1 MKLHLLFIAFV
12 LGTFSMT
19 TSTAQNGRYDVR
31 FIVKNFS
38 CDSSKVTIAAQVKAH
53 SIADTFNMGDAN
65 YRFEYDPRIISTPK
79 ILSQE
84 HFSNL
89 PPSSNFNYNTQNLN
103 GSSVG
108 LTRGIV
114 SLNTFYT
121 GLNASATRVD
131 TAWTTVSLIGFD
143 VVSRTE
149 CFSITWHDEQ
159 IFPNTSMNEV
169 ELLPNGE
176 YNLYVVAGG
185 TFTNL
190 QACYQANCNT
200 GVSPTITSITPIVTK
215 QDSTVTVCMPITDP
229 DAGSSFTATVCGIAK
244 HGTATPSVNGSQL
257 CVQYAPATLFAGADS
272 VCITVCDNTNKCI
285 NITIPITVN
294 LRPSPPTVAPISITT
309 KQDSTVTVCTTI
321 TDPDAG
327 SVFTATLCNT
337 PLNGI
342 ATPSVNG
349 NQLCVRYVPNADY
362 AGRDEICV
370 RVCDNLGFCTNVT
383 IPVTV
388 NTRPHPPIVT
398 IVPIVIK
405 EDSSTVVCMPITDP
419 DVNSTFTVSVCGV
432 AQHGSMTPSVNGNQ
446 LCVSYIPT
454 VGFSGKDSI
463 CITVCDNTQYCINV
477 KVPITVTPKQRAP
490 IVAAASITTKQD
502 STVTVCTTITDQDAG
517 STFTA
522 TLCNAP
528 LHGTAVPSVNGG
540 QLCVQYIPTAN
551 YAGTDEICVRVCDN
565 TGLCT
570 NLIIPVT
577 INVRPHTPSVAA
589 ASITTKQDST
599 VVVCTTISDP
609 DANSLFT
616 GTLCNAPLHGT
627 ASVLVNGYQLCVQ
640 YVPTANY
647 AGTDEICVRIC
658 DNTGLCTN
666 LIIPV
671 TINTR
676 PHTPSVAAA
685 SITTKQDSTVTV
697 CTTIT
702 DQDAGSTFTAT
713 LCNAP
718 LHGTA
723 APSVNGGQ
731 LCVSY
736 VPTANYAGTDEIC
749 VRVCDNTGLCTNL
762 IIPVTINVRP
772 HTPSVAATAIAT
784 IQDSTASVCTTIT
797 DQDAGST
804 FTATLCSVPL
814 HGTAIPSVNGG
825 QLCVFYVPM
834 ANYVGTDEI
843 CLRVCDN
850 TGLCTIV
857 TIPVGI
863 ALRLTAPFIEIR
875 TPIETREDSTAT
887 VCLSISD
894 FTINAPYEA
903 SICGQGLHGTATILT
918 DGLAACLTYTPNP
931 GYIGA
936 DQICIRVCETAT
948 GLCSEQT
955 IIPVSIIAKPHVDA
969 RLLVGIR
976 KRLSSDQAVEVRMGG
991 AVNYQ
996 ITVKNN
1002 SNFTLN
1008 NVLVRDSVPTG
1019 MVLNQSN
1026 PNGWTSVGDFKMATK
1041 TIPSIAAGDSV
1052 TLDISLILLYGTP
1065 REFVTNRAFVFDAT
1079 NQSGASIFSSGEEPL
1094 DTASFMVKPFDPM
1107 GVIYCDNTGFILQGG
1122 RIELVSAPAG
1132 GSIFFATDANGTML
1146 DGSNGHYQFFTN
1158 GVPGRYQVRYVH
1170 PKGYP
1175 LSTRCAPNA
1184 TALDPTNNDG
1194 DATDSNGD
1202 GVIDQDGIANEYI
1215 TLGSNVVN
1223 NNHLENF
1230 SCANNPFWLT
1240 FDLSAGDPFVF
1251 NNNIPIACGLISG
1264 TTGIDGNE
1272 NGLFDTNESVL
1283 NNIIVELYREND
1295 LNTPIATT
1303 TTDTNGKYLFDGLT
1317 QDDYRVKFSK
1327 PNGYHFTSQN
1337 ASNNTTETNDSDA
1350 DPATGFTQL
1359 IALSWGDADTSVG
1372 AYFVPTNINPPSITG
1387 THIVSIEDS
1396 VLRICLPI
1404 LDNTPTE
1411 TFTPSVCGVQNGTVS
1426 NVVVIGRQ
1434 LCFNYTPSL
1443 GYRGDDTLCVR
1454 VCDRDGQC
1462 DTARFTLDIQA
1473 KNNRFDCRNDG
1484 IAPVITLTNV
1494 LLRGVRNGDT
1504 LAFDCATAP
1513 VFTVRDAQVTDNID
1527 QNPSLRFT
1535 DIAIKRG
1542 ICSRDGYK
1550 IILEC
1555 NWIATDSC
1563 GNTSKTQIF
1572 MKITDNENPIL
1583 SATPADITVDLN
1595 LGETIPTAPSVSA
1608 TDNCGTATVAMRTD
1622 SVSTGVTCNYILTR
1636 TWTATDEC
1644 NNISTG
1650 VQRITVLKTCSCVP
1664 PATVVSKVDETCGG
1678 TNGSLII
1685 AVDDS
1690 PSDYTFVWST
1700 GGDSTNTRTGLA
1712 AGNYT
1717 ITVSRVNQPT
1727 CQSVVTAS
1735 LINNTSNCCVPPA
1748 TVVAKVDETCGGTNG
1763 SLIIAVDDS
1772 PSDYTFVWSIG
1783 GDSTNTRMGLAA
1795 GNYTI
1800 TVSRK
1805 NQPTCQSVVT
1815 ASLINNTSNCC
1826 VTPQATVSATD
1837 ATCGGTNG
1845 TASIVVDEI
1854 SDYTYTWSPNVGTD
1868 GATLNMRTDLPV
1880 GNYSVTVTRVNM
1892 PTCFRIVTF
1901 SIANSR
1907 INCCTDFIPQTTLLT
1922 AVNGCTTI
1930 ADVCIQMSNT
1940 TILSVTDNGIDYTS
1954 GLINCTGGLSV
1965 KLNAGTHELIFKT
1978 RTGCFDTITVK
1989 VACTNITPLTI
2000 DNQMLLGT
2008 KDSIQLQT
2016 NELYGSRFTLRK
2028 IRGTTSGAVD
2038 YNNLTGTMVITRTAN
2053 QIGVEYA
2060 TYIISDEFGL
2070 ADTTYIKTE
2079 VVTRNSTRRPLAV
2092 DDKVEAVKGKI
2103 VLIDVM
2109 QNDSVLGILKGVTII
2124 SKPKHGTAFLTSDN
2138 RIVYQPSSNFCGKDA
2153 LTYSLCNGNGC
2164 DTAVVD
2170 ISILCDGVKIY
2181 SGFSPNRD
2189 NVNDNFVIE
2198 GIENYPN
2205 NTLYIYNRWGNNI
2218 LTAKDYKND
2227 WQGTWNGTHVTD
2239 GTYFYIFDDG
2249 AGKVYKGFVQIQR

>member
-12 LGTFSMT
+12 LGSFSIT

-65 YRFEYDPRIISTPK
+65 YRFEYDPRIIRTPK

-131 TAWTTVSLIGFD
+131 TAWTTISLLGFD
-143 VVSRTE
+143 IVSRTE

-200 GVSPTITSITPIVTK
+200 GVSPTITTITPIVTK

-327 SVFTATLCNT
+327 SVFTASLCNT
-337 PLNGI
+337 PLNGT

-349 NQLCVRYVPNADY
+349 TQLCVRYVPNADY

-388 NTRPHPPIVT
+388 NTRPHPPTVT

-419 DVNSTFTVSVCGV
+419 DVNSTFTVSVCGA
-432 AQHGSMTPSVNGNQ
+432 AQHGSMAPSVNGNQ

-477 KVPITVTPKQRAP
+477 KVPITVTPKPRAP
-490 IVAAASITTKQD
+490 VVTPTSISTKQD
-502 STVTVCTTITDQDAG
+502 STVTVCTVVTDPDANSIFTATLCNTPAGGTAAALVNGNQLCIRFVPNGSFIGQTSVCVNVCDNTGLCTQTVVPVLITRRPTAPIVSSLTISTKQDSTVTACTTITDADAG

-522 TLCNAP
+522 SLCNTP
-528 LHGTAVPSVNGG
+528 LHGTATPSVNGG
-540 QLCVQYIPTAN
+540 QLCISYTPN
-551 YAGTDEICVRVCDN
+551 PSYYGSDEVCVRVCDN

-570 NLIIPVT
+570 TVNIPVGIALRLTAPYIVVGGPILTKEDSTATICLPIGDITPNTPYETSICGQAAHGTATVVANGTSVCLTYTPNLGYSGSDQICIRVCETLTGLCSEQTTIPVT
-577 INVRPHTPSVAA
+577 ITRRPTPP
-589 ASITTKQDST
+589 T
-599 VVVCTTISDP
+599 VVVTAIETLTDTTLTQCFAISDRE
-609 DANSLFT
+609 
-616 GTLCNAPLHGT
+616 G
-627 ASVLVNGYQLCVQ
+627 
-640 YVPTANY
+640 
-647 AGTDEICVRIC
+647 
-658 DNTGLCTN
+658 GL
-666 LIIPV
+666 
-671 TINTR
+671 
-676 PHTPSVAAA
+676 
-685 SITTKQDSTVTV
+685 
-697 CTTIT
+697 
-702 DQDAGSTFTAT
+702 FTAT

-718 LHGTA
+718 TGVTA

-731 LCVSY
+731 LCLQVTTNAQASTSI
-736 VPTANYAGTDEIC
+736 VC
-749 VRVCDNTGLCTNL
+749 VTVCDATGLCTTVQ
-762 IIPVTINVRP
+762 IPVITTMRP
-772 HTPSVAATAIAT
+772 
-784 IQDSTASVCTTIT
+784 
-797 DQDAGST
+797 
-804 FTATLCSVPL
+804 
-814 HGTAIPSVNGG
+814 
-825 QLCVFYVPM
+825 
-834 ANYVGTDEI
+834 
-843 CLRVCDN
+843 
-850 TGLCTIV
+850 
-857 TIPVGI
+857 
-863 ALRLTAPFIEIR
+863 TAPFIEIR
-875 TPIETREDSTAT
+875 TPIETKEDSTAT

-931 GYIGA
+931 GYVGT

-955 IIPVSIIAKPHVDA
+955 IIPVSVAAKPHVDA
-969 RLLVGIR
+969 RLLIGIR
-976 KRLSSDQAVEVRMGG
+976 KRLSPDQTAEVRMGG

-1002 SNFTLN
+1002 SSFTLN

-1026 PNGWTSVGDFKMATK
+1026 PNGWTSAGDFRMATK

-1065 REFVTNRAFVFDAT
+1065 RAFLTNRAFVFDAA
-1079 NQSGASIFSSGEEPL
+1079 NQSGASIISSGEQPL

-1194 DATDSNGD
+1194 DATDTNGD
-1202 GVIDQDGIANEYI
+1202 GVIDKDGIVNEYI

-1223 NNHLENF
+1223 NDHLENF

-1283 NNIIVELYREND
+1283 SNITVSLYREND

-1303 TTDTNGKYLFDGLT
+1303 TTDTNGKYIFDGLI

-1396 VLRICLPI
+1396 VLSICLPI

-1411 TFTPSVCGVQNGTVS
+1411 NFTPSVCGVQNGTVS

-1434 LCFNYTPSL
+1434 LCFNYTPNL

-1504 LAFDCATAP
+1504 LAFDCAIAP

-1527 QNPSLRFT
+1527 PNPSLSFT

-1583 SATPADITVDLN
+1583 STTPADITVDLN

-1608 TDNCGTATVAMRTD
+1608 TDNCGAATVAMRTD
-1622 SVSTGVTCNYILTR
+1622 SVSTGVACNYILTR

-1644 NNISTG
+1644 SNISTG
-1650 VQRITVLKTCSCVP
+1650 VQHITVIKTCPCVP
-1664 PATVVSKVDETCGG
+1664 PVTVVAKVDETCGG

-1690 PSDYTFVWST
+1690 PSDYLFVWSI

-1717 ITVSRVNQPT
+1717 ITVSRKNQPT

-1772 PSDYTFVWSIG
+1772 PSDYLFVWSIG
-1783 GDSTNTRMGLAA
+1783 GDSTNTRTGLAA

-1815 ASLINNTSNCC
+1815 ASLINNT
-1826 VTPQATVSATD
+1826 
-1837 ATCGGTNG
+1837 
-1845 TASIVVDEI
+1845 
-1854 SDYTYTWSPNVGTD
+1854 
-1868 GATLNMRTDLPV
+1868 L
-1880 GNYSVTVTRVNM
+1880 
-1892 PTCFRIVTF
+1892 
-1901 SIANSR
+1901 
-1907 INCCTDFIPQTTLLT
+1907 NCCTDFIPQTAILT

-1930 ADVCIQMSNT
+1930 ADVCIPMSNT
-1940 TILSVTDNGIDYTS
+1940 SITAVSDNGTEYTS
-1954 GLINCTGGLSV
+1954 GLITCTGGLSV
-1965 KLNAGTHELIFKT
+1965 KLNATTHELIFKT
-1978 RTGCFDTITVK
+1978 TTGCLDTVVVK
-1989 VACTNITPLTI
+1989 IACTNIRPLTI

-2028 IRGTTSGAVD
+2028 IRGTTSGAVN
-2038 YNNLTGTMVITRTAN
+2038 YTNLAGTLVIARTAN

-2060 TYIISDEFGL
+2060 TYVITDEFGL
-2070 ADTTYIKTE
+2070 TDTTYIKTE
-2079 VVTRNSTRRPLAV
+2079 VVTRNSSRRPLAV
-2092 DDKVEAVKGKI
+2092 DDKIEAVKGKI
-2103 VLIDVM
+2103 ILIDVM

-2124 SKPKHGTAFLTSDN
+2124 SKPKHGTVFLTSDN

-2164 DTAVVD
+2164 DTAVVS

-2218 LTAKDYKND
+2218 LTVKDYKND
-2227 WQGTWNGTHVTD
+2227 WQGTWNGTNVTD